1 MNKFSLGLLIALALG
16 VLGCESLPGDWNVTA
31 EWNATIEEQPPIS
44 VDNAQLSNNDWIWQD
59 KSNRWIYRE
68 SDEVENE
75 YATWD
80 FDPEAIVFRFSAPQ
94 QLNMHMGKPH
104 SLFLKVYQLSN
115 LKAFKGIAE
124 TPAGIRDLLSL
135 EEIDTSIISTHE
147 LTISPNSAD
156 TLVIDRFKETR
167 FIAIVT
173 GYYQMK
179 PEGSVRIFEIP
190 SVANR
195 YEALNMTLND
205 FIPFGSKELSEAS
218 RIKAWVNLGV
228 TKIARLQMLAQ

>member
-1 MNKFSLGLLIALALG
+1 MNKCSLGLLIALMMG
-16 VLGCESLPGDWNVTA
+16 GLGCASQPT

-44 VDNAQLSNNDWIWQD
+44 IDDVQLSSNEWIWQD

-68 SDEVENE
+68 SDEVEDD
-75 YATWD
+75 YGTWD
-80 FDPEAIVFRFSAPQ
+80 FDPEAIVFKFSAPQ

-104 SLFLKVYQLSN
+104 SLFLKVYQLSD
-115 LKAFKGIAE
+115 LKIFKGIAE
-124 TPAGIRDLLSL
+124 TPAGIRDLLST

-147 LTISPNSAD
+147 LTVSPNTAD

-167 FIAIVT
+167 FIAIVA

-179 PEGSVRIFEIP
+179 PEDSVRIFEVP

-195 YEALNMTLND
+195 YEELNITLND
-205 FIPFGSKELSEAS
+205 FIPFTNKEPSEAS

-228 TKIARLQMLAQ
+228 TKISRLQMLAQ

>member
-1 MNKFSLGLLIALALG
+1 MNKCSLGLLIALMMG
-16 VLGCESLPGDWNVTA
+16 GLGCASQPT

-44 VDNAQLSNNDWIWQD
+44 IDDVQLSSNEWIWQD

-68 SDEVENE
+68 SDEVEDD
-75 YATWD
+75 YGTWD
-80 FDPEAIVFRFSAPQ
+80 FDPEAIVFKFSAPQ

-104 SLFLKVYQLSN
+104 SLFLKVYQLSD
-115 LKAFKGIAE
+115 LKIFKGIAE
-124 TPAGIRDLLSL
+124 TPAGIRDLLST

-147 LTISPNSAD
+147 LTVSPNTVD

-167 FIAIVT
+167 FIAIVA

-179 PEGSVRIFEIP
+179 PEDSVRIFEVP

-195 YEALNMTLND
+195 YEELNITLND
-205 FIPFGSKELSEAS
+205 FIPFTNKEPSEAS

-228 TKIARLQMLAQ
+228 TKISRLQMLAQ